1 MIITEGVN
9 ATAIENRGTAIVEN
23 TTVITKGNNSHG
35 LYSEQSLDATNMAI
49 STAGIGSIGAAA
61 AKGGN
66 LNLNDAL
73 IETTGNSGMV
83 LGTLPTHPSALKILQ
98 VYRPALVL
106 MPCG

>member
-1 MIITEGVN
+1 M
-9 ATAIENRGTAIVEN
+9 
-23 TTVITKGNNSHG
+23 ITKGNNSHG

-49 STAGIGSIGAAA
+49 STAGIGSIGVAA

-66 LNLNDAL
+66 LNLNDAF

-83 LGTLPTHPSALKILQ
+83 LGTFADSSISAKILQ
-98 VYRPALVL
+98 GSRPALVL